1 MEPVNIRLLF
11 IIATLLL
18 VHVVV
23 SAQAPPAPGDPQP
36 ELPIDNGIPLL
47 MISGLLLA
55 IYVIRKKKKI
65 PIPSQ
70 IPLLILE
77 DKQEKVVEKVC
88 INNTKTR
95 L

>member
-1 MEPVNIRLLF
+1 MELINIRLFF

-18 VHVVV
+18 VHAVV

-36 ELPIDNGIPLL
+36 ELPIDNGIPFL

-55 IYVIRKKKKI
+55 IYVIRKKKKT
-65 PIPSQ
+65 PIPSK
-70 IPLLILE
+70 IPSLPLE
-77 DKQEKVVEKVC
+77 DRLKKVAKEFH

>member
-1 MEPVNIRLLF
+1 MEPINIRLLF
-11 IIATLLL
+11 IIVTLLL
-18 VHVVV
+18 VHSVI

-55 IYVIRKKKKI
+55 IYVIRKKKKT
-65 PIPSQ
+65 PMPSK
-70 IPLLILE
+70 IPLLTLE
-77 DKQEKVVEKVC
+77 DKMEKVAEKVC